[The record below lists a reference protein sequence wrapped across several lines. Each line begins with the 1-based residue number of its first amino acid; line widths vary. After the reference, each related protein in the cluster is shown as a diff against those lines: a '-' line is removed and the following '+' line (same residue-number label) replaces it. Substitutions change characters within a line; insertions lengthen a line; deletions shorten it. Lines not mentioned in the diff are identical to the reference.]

1 MYIVALIC
9 IKMKISISMQIL
21 ILCGLLYIYIYINF
35 EAINDVLDAKMVL
48 KVVRLNLS
56 TQVKTPLL

>member
-1 MYIVALIC
+1 MCQAYIAKKSSFFLVSC
-9 IKMKISISMQIL
+9 
-21 ILCGLLYIYIYINF
+21 LLRPLSYIYINF

-56 TQVKTPLL
+56 TQVKIPLL